1 MVTTTTSRIE
11 YLKTI
16 GLTNN
21 GDNGRGFANPY
32 GLATSKDGR
41 IFVLNRCDSF
51 LHDAQRIGVCTID
64 DEHLFDFSKGHGSDE
79 GQFVQPVGLAF
90 DSKDRLHVTDENNNR
105 VVVFD
110 SDGKYLHQWG
120 TFGNEHDQ
128 LNGSSGI
135 AIDTDD
141 NIYIVNQYSNKIN
154 KFTSSGQYIT
164 HWGET
169 GNANGQ
175 FNMPWGVDVSPNG
188 HVYVA
193 DWRNDRIQK
202 FTSDGEFL
210 NSFGKSGTSPG
221 EFHRPS
227 GVVVDSDDNIYV
239 TDWGNERLQIL
250 NSDGTPGQVLKGQA
264 TLSQW
269 AIEFFSSNPDEQTT
283 RDMSNLTPDLPSHL
297 NTPYDISSQTEQY
310 FWGPVALHL
319 DKNGRLYVV
328 ESNRHRFQVY
338 QIQNK

>member
-1 MVTTTTSRIE
+1 MVTTSTSRVE

-32 GLATSKDGR
+32 SLATSKDGR

-51 LHDAQRIGVCTID
+51 LSSVQRIAVVTID
-64 DEHLFDFSKGHGSDE
+64 DKHLLDFSKGHGSDE
-79 GQFVQPVGLAF
+79 GQFIQPVGIAF
-90 DSKDRLHVTDENNNR
+90 DSKDRLHVTDEYNNR

-154 KFTSSGQYIT
+154 KFTSSGKYIT

-169 GNANGQ
+169 GNADGQ

-210 NSFGKSGTSPG
+210 NSFGKSGTRPG

-239 TDWGNERLQIL
+239 TDWGNERLQVL
-250 NSDGTPGQVLKGQA
+250 NSDGTPRQVLRGQA

-269 AIEFFSSNPDEQTT
+269 AIEFFASNPDEQTT
-283 RDMSNLTPDLPSHL
+283 RDMSNLTPDLPPHL
-297 NTPYDISSQTEQY
+297 NTPYDISSQIEQY

-328 ESNRHRFQVY
+328 ESSRHRFQVY